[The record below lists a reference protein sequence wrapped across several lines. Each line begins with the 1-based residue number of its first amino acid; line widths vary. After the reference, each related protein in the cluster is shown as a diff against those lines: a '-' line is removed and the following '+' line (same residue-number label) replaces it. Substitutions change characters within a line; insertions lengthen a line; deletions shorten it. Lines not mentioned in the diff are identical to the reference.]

1 MTPMSITGSSIAVI
15 GSYFYSIAKG
25 KDKAKKA

>member
-1 MTPMSITGSSIAVI
+1 MTPMSITGSAIAIV